1 MLSLS
6 NTGTR
11 YAQVASLQVLDSGG
25 KPVAEVD
32 GLVGYA
38 LAQRQ
43 RQWRIPPAAGAGPV
57 RIKALINGGTISV
70 APRMD

>member
-1 MLSLS
+1 MVLSLS

-43 RQWRIPPAAGAGPV
+43 RQWRIRAG
-57 RIKALINGGTISV
+57 RRRR
-70 APRMD
+70 APCVSRP

>member
-1 MLSLS
+1 MGAEP

-25 KPVAEVD
+25 KLAEVD

-43 RQWRIPPAAGAGPV
+43 RQWRIPGRPQAPAGVSRP
-57 RIKALINGGTISV
+57 
-70 APRMD
+70 